1 MNNIWAVLQQG
12 VAAGLVALFLLIL
25 QRIFLDKLS
34 PRWQYGVWA
43 VLLLRLIVPTGIGGR
58 TTSLDLWPWVE
69 RLRVEAELHLSSA
82 YASPWMASLPSAP
95 WPILPTTAP
104 RSVTDWLFV
113 VYLVG
118 VLVWAV
124 WFLLCAFR
132 LHRRVG
138 TGVPVSGERLE
149 TVRRVAKQY
158 QLPLPRRVVE
168 CKWDHGPF
176 LMGVLRPTLVLPM
189 GWELEEKVILHELL
203 HLKYQDVLSGW
214 VVTLFRCLHWWNPVL
229 WYAFDKMGEDR
240 EALCDQRV
248 LERLEGEDRRDY
260 GRCLLAM
267 ADDKAVRIPG
277 ATTMANGARGVKARI
292 EAIARFKR
300 YPQGMALASG
310 CITFA
315 LALALVAGAPVQAL
329 LESSFANVE
338 LNLNAPRSTA
348 QALSTGQLYRATTVA
363 GALDAYGK
371 GLLLRWDDSDTAL
384 MCQAMSRSPE
394 EMAEVVEN
402 WEDYDDRKAAAWD
415 ASTWAEQQE
424 LLLPVHYWWTTGPQ
438 FRGLVSD
445 GADGYLCQV
454 LWYRDV
460 DESVLIAED
469 RPLPQDGEPWPV
481 EYLCHTVQVRPDGT
495 YWTVSLLA
503 ETRGE
508 VDMAPLRDGEGRL
521 PGPVTWVGEA
531 EGVKVTLSPT
541 HLLETGDGII
551 GQERLRTWSGPS
563 WSGSFF
569 GSAPDAP
576 SEQPIPGGSF
586 SALAEGLYWTVEN
599 LENQLRPIK
608 LEATPL
614 WQGRDGLEER
624 DPATTMSVD
633 PLKLSQPLEAND
645 LRQGIDGGSGTSGNL
660 GEDLDY
666 FLGPDAFRV
675 TLSVDGG
682 EAQTITLTKTYTT
695 PDGGSYTLPG
705 EEEPS

>member
-34 PRWQYGVWA
+34 PRWQYGVWV
-43 VLLLRLIVPTGIGGR
+43 VLLLRLVVPAGIGAR
-58 TTSLDLWPWVE
+58 TTVLDLWPWVE
-69 RLRVEAELHLSSA
+69 QGRVQAELHLSSA
-82 YASPWMASLPSAP
+82 YASPWISSLPSAP
-95 WPILPTTAP
+95 WPIPPIAAP
-104 RSVTDWLFV
+104 QSVTDWLFV
-113 VYLVG
+113 VYLAG
-118 VLVWAV
+118 ALAWAV
-124 WFLLCAFR
+124 WFGLCAFR

-138 TGVPVSGERLE
+138 TGVPVSGPRLE
-149 TVRRVAKQY
+149 AVRRVAEQY

-203 HLKYQDVLSGW
+203 HLKHHDVLAGW

-329 LESSFANVE
+329 MDGAYTEVAVNT
-338 LNLNAPRSTA
+338 PQSTS
-348 QALSTGQLYRATTVA
+348 QALATGQLYRATTVA

-371 GLLLRWDDSDTAL
+371 GLLLRWRFPDTAL

-394 EMAEVVEN
+394 EMPAVLEAREN
-402 WEDYDDRKAAAWD
+402 PIPTGLNLDSMSY
-415 ASTWAEQQE
+415 QE
-424 LLLPVHYWWTTGPQ
+424 MMDTAFPAQNWWSTGPQ
-438 FRGLVSD
+438 FRGLVAD
-445 GADGYLCQV
+445 GQGGYLCQV

-460 DESVLIAED
+460 DELVLIEEE
-469 RPLPQDGEPWPV
+469 RPIPQDGENWPV
-481 EYLCHTVQVRPDGT
+481 EYLCHTVQVRPDGR

-508 VDMAPLRDGEGRL
+508 VDFAPLSNRQGEFF
-521 PGPVTWVGEA
+521 GPVTWVGELD
-531 EGVKVTLSPT
+531 GVKVSISPA
-541 HLLETGDGII
+541 HLLETGEGLV
-551 GQERLRTWSGPS
+551 GKYELRTWAQSAWS
-563 WSGSFF
+563 WSIYDS
-569 GSAPDAP
+569 SPDSP
-576 SEQPIPGGSF
+576 PEGPMPGCNFYSIT
-586 SALAEGLYWTVEN
+586 EGLYWAVESTSDHV
-599 LENQLRPIK
+599 RPVK
-608 LEATPL
+608 LWADPLWNNSGTLEA
-614 WQGRDGLEER
+614 R
-624 DPATTMSVD
+624 PAPQTMSVD
-633 PLKLSQPLEAND
+633 PMYQYMALEAGD
-645 LRQGIDGGSGTSGNL
+645 LRQGVEGGSSASGSL
-660 GEDLDY
+660 GDDLPY
-666 FLGPDAFRV
+666 FLGPDAFQV
-675 TLSVDGG
+675 TLAVDGG
-682 EAQTITLTKTYTT
+682 EEQTITLTKTYTT

-705 EEEPS
+705 EEETP

>member
-1 MNNIWAVLQQG
+1 MLA
-12 VAAGLVALFLLIL
+12 
-25 QRIFLDKLS
+25 
-34 PRWQYGVWA
+34 
-43 VLLLRLIVPTGIGGR
+43 
-58 TTSLDLWPWVE
+58 
-69 RLRVEAELHLSSA
+69 
-82 YASPWMASLPSAP
+82 
-95 WPILPTTAP
+95 
-104 RSVTDWLFV
+104 
-113 VYLVG
+113 
-118 VLVWAV
+118 
-124 WFLLCAFR
+124 
-132 LHRRVG
+132 
-138 TGVPVSGERLE
+138 
-149 TVRRVAKQY
+149 
-158 QLPLPRRVVE
+158 
-168 CKWDHGPF
+168 
-176 LMGVLRPTLVLPM
+176 
-189 GWELEEKVILHELL
+189 
-203 HLKYQDVLSGW
+203 GW
-214 VVTLFRCLHWWNPVL
+214 VVSLFRCLHWCNPVL

-300 YPQGMALASG
+300 YPQGMALVSG
-310 CITFA
+310 CITAA

-329 LESSFANVE
+329 MDGAYTEVE
-338 LNLNAPRSTA
+338 LNRPQSTA
-348 QALSTGQLYRATTVA
+348 EALATGQLYRATTVA

-371 GLLLRWDDSDTAL
+371 GMLLRWDDSYTAL
-384 MCQAMSRSPE
+384 MCQAMVRSPDEMPQVLE
-394 EMAEVVEN
+394 EWEN
-402 WEDYDDRKAAAWD
+402 PIPSGLDLDSMSYP
-415 ASTWAEQQE
+415 EQMDTAF
-424 LLLPVHYWWTTGPQ
+424 PSHNWWTTGPQ
-438 FRGLVSD
+438 FRGLTAD
-445 GADGYLCQV
+445 GQGGYLCQV

-460 DESVLIAED
+460 DVSLFWAED
-469 RPLPQDGEPWPV
+469 RPLPEDGEPWPV
-481 EYLCHTVQVRPDGT
+481 EYLCHTVQVRPDGR
-495 YWTVSLLA
+495 YWTVHTLA
-503 ETRGE
+503 ESRGNLE
-508 VDMAPLRDGEGRL
+508 NSFLRGLDERFF
-521 PGPVTWVGEA
+521 GPVTWVGELD
-531 EGVKVTLSPT
+531 GVKVSISPAQC
-541 HLLETGDGII
+541 LESGDGMV
-551 GQERLRTWSGPS
+551 GQEQLRDYAPSGGS
-563 WSGSFF
+563 WFF
-569 GSAPDAP
+569 TTGGQSQGP

-682 EAQTITLTKTYTT
+682 EEQTITLTKTYTT

>member
-12 VAAGLVALFLLIL
+12 VAAGLVAIFLLIL

-69 RLRVEAELHLSSA
+69 RLRVAAELHLSSA
-82 YASPWMASLPSAP
+82 YASPWTASLPSTP
-95 WPILPTTAP
+95 WPILPTSAP

-118 VLVWAV
+118 VLAWAV

-338 LNLNAPRSTA
+338 LNLNAPRSTS
-348 QALSTGQLYRATTVA
+348 QALATGQIYRATTVA

-371 GLLLRWDDSDTAL
+371 GMLLRWDDSYTAL
-384 MCQAMSRSPE
+384 MCQAMVRSPDEMPQVLE
-394 EMAEVVEN
+394 EWEN
-402 WEDYDDRKAAAWD
+402 PIQYGLDLNSMSYREMMDTAFP
-415 ASTWAEQQE
+415 S
-424 LLLPVHYWWTTGPQ
+424 HNWWTTGPQ

-445 GADGYLCQV
+445 GQGGYLCQV

-460 DESVLIAED
+460 DVSLFWVED

-481 EYLCHTVQVRPDGT
+481 EYLCHTVQVRPDGK

-508 VDMAPLRDGEGRL
+508 LESLPSRSLYGL
-521 PGPVTWVGEA
+521 FPGPVTWVGEA
-531 EGVKVTLSPT
+531 DGVKVTLSPAQP
-541 HLLETGDGII
+541 LESGEGML
-551 GQERLRTWSGPS
+551 GQSQLRDYASPAWTFGWKVESLGPS
-563 WSGSFF
+563 GQPMPNTSFYSIF
-569 GSAPDAP
+569 
-576 SEQPIPGGSF
+576 
-586 SALAEGLYWTVEN
+586 EGVYWTAEN
-599 LENQLRPIK
+599 TGTTSRSIT

-614 WQGRDGLEER
+614 WEGPDGSETREAPEVMAA
-624 DPATTMSVD
+624 DPFRVSCD
-633 PLKLSQPLEAND
+633 LEAGE
-645 LRQGIDGGSGTSGNL
+645 LHQATEASGGASGSLGNAL
-660 GEDLDY
+660 SY
-666 FLGPDAFRV
+666 FQGPDTFLV
-675 TLSVDGG
+675 TLAVDGG
-682 EAQTITLTKTYTT
+682 EEQTLTLTKTYTT

>member
-12 VAAGLVALFLLIL
+12 AAAGLVALFLLLL

-43 VLLLRLIVPTGIGGR
+43 VLLLRLLVPAGIGTR
-58 TTSLDLWPWVE
+58 TTSLDLWPWIE
-69 RLRVEAELHLSSA
+69 RGRVAAELHLSSA
-82 YASPWMASLPSAP
+82 YASPWLSSLPVAP
-95 WPILPTTAP
+95 WPMLPMSVP

-118 VLVWAV
+118 VFVWAA
-124 WFLLCAFR
+124 WFLLCALR

-138 TGVPVSGERLE
+138 AGVPVSGARLE
-149 TVRRVAKQY
+149 AVRRVAEQY
-158 QLPLPRRVVE
+158 QIPLPRRVVE

-176 LMGVLRPTLVLPM
+176 LMGVFRPTLVLPM
-189 GWELEEKVILHELL
+189 GWEPEDKVILHELL
-203 HLKYQDVLSGW
+203 HLKHQDVLAGW
-214 VVTLFRCLHWWNPVL
+214 VATLFRCLHWWNPVL

-267 ADDKAVRIPG
+267 ADDRAVRIPG

-329 LESSFANVE
+329 MEGSFAEVD
-338 LNLNAPRSTA
+338 LGAPQSTS
-348 QALSTGQLYRATTVA
+348 QALATGQLYRATSVS

-371 GLLLRWDDSDTAL
+371 GLLLWWDDRKTAL
-384 MCQAMSRSPE
+384 MCQAMVRSPE
-394 EMAEVVEN
+394 EMPQVLEQWEN
-402 WEDYDDRKAAAWD
+402 PIQYGLDLNRM
-415 ASTWAEQQE
+415 SHQE
-424 LLLPVHYWWTTGPQ
+424 RMDTAFPSQNWWTTGPQ

-445 GADGYLCQV
+445 GEGGYLCQV

-469 RPLPQDGEPWPV
+469 RPLPQEGELWPV
-481 EYLCHTVQVRPDGT
+481 EYLCHTVQVRPDGRH
-495 YWTVSLLA
+495 WTVHLLA

-508 VDMAPLRDGEGRL
+508 VDIAPLRDRDGRF

-531 EGVKVTLSPT
+531 GGVKVSLSPS
-541 HLLETGDGII
+541 HLLETGDGLV
-551 GQERLRTWSGPS
+551 GQYKLRIWSQSGTGWFFSSTPS
-563 WSGSFF
+563 DS
-569 GSAPDAP
+569 P
-576 SEQPIPGGSF
+576 SEQPMPGGNFYSL
-586 SALAEGLYWTVEN
+586 SEGLYCT
-599 LENQLRPIK
+599 LENTADRVRQVT
-608 LEATPL
+608 LEAAPL
-614 WQGRDGLEER
+614 WQGRDGLEKR
-624 DPATTMSVD
+624 DPVTTMTVD
-633 PLKLSQPLEAND
+633 PIQCSLDLEAD
-645 LRQGIDGGSGTSGNL
+645 RLHQDTQGDGATSGHL
-660 GEDLDY
+660 GEDLSY
-666 FLGPDAFRV
+666 FLGPDAFQA
-675 TLSVDGG
+675 TLTVDGT
-682 EAQTITLTKTYTT
+682 QYPLILTKTYTT
-695 PDGGSYTLPG
+695 PDGGSYALPG
-705 EEEPS
+705 EETP

>member
-12 VAAGLVALFLLIL
+12 AAAALAALFLLLL

-34 PRWQYGVWA
+34 PRWQYGVWT
-43 VLLLRLIVPTGIGGR
+43 VLLLRLLVPVGIGGR

-69 RLRVEAELHLSSA
+69 RLRVQAELHLSSA
-82 YASPWMASLPSAP
+82 WSSPWTTSLPAAP
-95 WPILPTTAP
+95 WPLLPTVAP

-113 VYLVG
+113 VYLAG
-118 VLVWAV
+118 VLAWAV

-149 TVRRVAKQY
+149 LVRRVAEQY

-189 GWELEEKVILHELL
+189 GWEPEEKVILHELL
-203 HLKYQDVLSGW
+203 HLKHHDVLAGW
-214 VVTLFRCLHWWNPVL
+214 VVTLFRCLHWCNPVL
-229 WYAFDKMGEDR
+229 WYAFDKIGEDR

-248 LERLEGEDRRDY
+248 LERLEGEERRDY

-329 LESSFANVE
+329 MESSFAEVE
-338 LNLNAPRSTA
+338 LDLDAPKSA
-348 QALSTGQLYRATTVA
+348 SEALATGQIYRATTVA

-371 GLLLRWDDSDTAL
+371 GLLLWWDDRETAL

-394 EMAEVVEN
+394 EMAGVLEEWEN
-402 WEDYDDRKAAAWD
+402 PIQYGLDLNSMSY
-415 ASTWAEQQE
+415 QE
-424 LLLPVHYWWTTGPQ
+424 MMDTAFPSHNWWTTGPQ
-438 FRGLVSD
+438 FRGLVAD
-445 GADGYLCQV
+445 GQGGYLCQV

-460 DESVLIAED
+460 DESVLIAEN
-469 RPLPQDGEPWPV
+469 RPLPEDGEDWPV
-481 EYLCHTVQVRPDGT
+481 EYLCHTVQVRPDGRH
-495 YWTVSLLA
+495 WTVHLLA
-503 ETRGE
+503 ETQGE
-508 VDMAPLRDGEGRL
+508 VDFAPLSNRDGRL
-521 PGPVTWVGEA
+521 FGPVTWVGELD
-531 EGVKVTLSPT
+531 GVKVSISPA
-541 HLLETGDGII
+541 HLLETGEGLV
-551 GQERLRTWSGPS
+551 GKYELQAWAQSSWTWSV
-563 WSGSFF
+563 F
-569 GSAPDAP
+569 GSAPDSP
-576 SEQPIPGGSF
+576 PESPMPGCNFYSIT
-586 SALAEGLYWTVEN
+586 EGLYWAVESTADRI
-599 LENQLRPIK
+599 RPVK
-608 LEATPL
+608 LWADPLWDNSGTLEA
-614 WQGRDGLEER
+614 R
-624 DPATTMSVD
+624 PAAQTMSVD
-633 PLKLSQPLEAND
+633 PMYLSLALEAGD
-645 LRQGIDGGSGTSGNL
+645 LRQGTEGGSGASGSL
-660 GEDLDY
+660 GEDLPY
-666 FLGPDAFRV
+666 FLGPDAFQV
-675 TLSVDGG
+675 TLAVEGG
-682 EAQTITLTKTYTT
+682 EEQTITLTKTYTT

-705 EEEPS
+705 EEELP

>member
-34 PRWQYGVWA
+34 PRWQYGVWV
-43 VLLLRLIVPTGIGGR
+43 VLLLRLVVPAGIGAR
-58 TTSLDLWPWVE
+58 TTVLDLWPFVE
-69 RLRVEAELHLSSA
+69 QGRVQAELHLSSA
-82 YASPWMASLPSAP
+82 YASPWISSLPSAP
-95 WPILPTTAP
+95 WPISPITAP
-104 RSVTDWLFV
+104 QSVTDWLFV
-113 VYLVG
+113 VYLAG
-118 VLVWAV
+118 VLAWAI
-124 WFLLCAFR
+124 WFGLCAFR

-149 TVRRVAKQY
+149 LVRRVAEQY

-203 HLKYQDVLSGW
+203 HLKHHDVLAGW

-229 WYAFDKMGEDR
+229 WCAFDKMGEDR

-329 LESSFANVE
+329 MDGAYTEVAVNT
-338 LNLNAPRSTA
+338 PQSTA
-348 QALSTGQLYRATTVA
+348 EALATGQLYRATTVA

-371 GLLLRWDDSDTAL
+371 GLLLRWRFPDTAL
-384 MCQAMSRSPE
+384 MCQAMARSPE
-394 EMAEVVEN
+394 EMPAVLEAREN
-402 WEDYDDRKAAAWD
+402 PIPTGLNLDSMSY
-415 ASTWAEQQE
+415 QE
-424 LLLPVHYWWTTGPQ
+424 MMDTAFPAQNWWSTGPQ
-438 FRGLVSD
+438 FRGLVAD
-445 GADGYLCQV
+445 GQGGYLCQV

-460 DESVLIAED
+460 DELVLIEEE
-469 RPLPQDGEPWPV
+469 RPIPQDGENWPV
-481 EYLCHTVQVRPDGT
+481 EYLCHTVQVRPDGR

-508 VDMAPLRDGEGRL
+508 VDFAPLSNRQGEFF
-521 PGPVTWVGEA
+521 GPVTWVGELD
-531 EGVKVTLSPT
+531 GVKVSISPA
-541 HLLETGDGII
+541 HLLETGEGLV
-551 GQERLRTWSGPS
+551 GKYELRTWAQSAWS
-563 WSGSFF
+563 WSIYDS
-569 GSAPDAP
+569 SPDSP
-576 SEQPIPGGSF
+576 PENPMPGCNFYS
-586 SALAEGLYWTVEN
+586 LTEGLYWAVESTSDHV
-599 LENQLRPIK
+599 RPVK
-608 LEATPL
+608 LWATPL
-614 WQGRDGLEER
+614 WDNSGTLEAR
-624 DPATTMSVD
+624 PAPQTMSVD
-633 PLKLSQPLEAND
+633 PMYQYMALEAGD
-645 LRQGIDGGSGTSGNL
+645 LRQGVEGGSSASGSL
-660 GEDLDY
+660 GDDLPY
-666 FLGPDAFRV
+666 SLGPDAFQV
-675 TLSVDGG
+675 TLAVDGG
-682 EAQTITLTKTYTT
+682 EEQTITLTKTYTT

-705 EEEPS
+705 EEETP

>member
-43 VLLLRLIVPTGIGGR
+43 VLLLRLLVPAGIGAR
-58 TTSLDLWPWVE
+58 TTVLDLWPFVE
-69 RLRVEAELHLSSA
+69 QGRVQAELHLSSA
-82 YASPWMASLPSAP
+82 YASPWISSLPSAP
-95 WPILPTTAP
+95 WPIPPITAP
-104 RSVTDWLFV
+104 QSVTDWLFV
-113 VYLVG
+113 VYLAG
-118 VLVWAV
+118 ALAWAI
-124 WFLLCAFR
+124 WFGLCAFR

-138 TGVPVSGERLE
+138 TGVPVSGPRLE
-149 TVRRVAKQY
+149 AVRRVAEQY

-203 HLKYQDVLSGW
+203 HLKHHDVLAGW

-248 LERLEGEDRRDY
+248 LERLEGEERRDY

-329 LESSFANVE
+329 MDGAYTEVAVNT
-338 LNLNAPRSTA
+338 PQSTA
-348 QALSTGQLYRATTVA
+348 EALATGQLYRATTVA

-371 GLLLRWDDSDTAL
+371 GLLLRWRFPDTAL
-384 MCQAMSRSPE
+384 MCQAMARSPE
-394 EMAEVVEN
+394 EMPAVLEAREN
-402 WEDYDDRKAAAWD
+402 PIPTGLDLDSMSY
-415 ASTWAEQQE
+415 QE
-424 LLLPVHYWWTTGPQ
+424 MMDTAFPAQNWWSTGPQ
-438 FRGLVSD
+438 FRGLVAD
-445 GADGYLCQV
+445 GQGGYLCQV

-469 RPLPQDGEPWPV
+469 RPLPEDGEDWPV
-481 EYLCHTVQVRPDGT
+481 EYLCHTVQVRPHGRH
-495 YWTVSLLA
+495 WTVHLLA
-503 ETRGE
+503 ETQGE
-508 VDMAPLRDGEGRL
+508 VEFAPLSNRQGEFF
-521 PGPVTWVGEA
+521 GPVTWVGELD
-531 EGVKVTLSPT
+531 GVKVSISPA
-541 HLLETGDGII
+541 HLLETGEGLV
-551 GQERLRTWSGPS
+551 GKYELRTWAQSAWS
-563 WSGSFF
+563 WSIYDS
-569 GSAPDAP
+569 SPDSP
-576 SEQPIPGGSF
+576 PEGPMPGCNFYSIT
-586 SALAEGLYWTVEN
+586 EGLYWTVEN
-599 LENQLRPIK
+599 TGDQVRPVK
-608 LEATPL
+608 LWADPLWNNSGTLEA
-614 WQGRDGLEER
+614 R
-624 DPATTMSVD
+624 PAPQTMSVD
-633 PLKLSQPLEAND
+633 PMYQYQALEAGD
-645 LRQGIDGGSGTSGNL
+645 LLQGVEGGSGASGSL
-660 GEDLDY
+660 GDDLPY
-666 FLGPDAFRV
+666 FLGPDDFQV
-675 TLSVDGG
+675 TLALDGG
-682 EAQTITLTKTYTT
+682 AEQTIALTKTYTT

-705 EEEPS
+705 EEETP

>member
-1 MNNIWAVLQQG
+1 MNNIWALLQQG
-12 VAAGLVALFLLIL
+12 VAAGLAALFLLLL

-43 VLLLRLIVPTGIGGR
+43 VLLLRLLVPAGTGVR
-58 TTSLDLWPWVE
+58 TTVLDLWPWIE
-69 RLRVEAELHLSSA
+69 RGRVAAELHLSSA
-82 YASPWMASLPSAP
+82 YTSPWTSSLPSAP
-95 WPILPTTAP
+95 WPIFPTASP

-113 VYLVG
+113 VYLAG
-118 VLVWAV
+118 ILAWAV

-132 LHRRVG
+132 LHRRVRA
-138 TGVPVSGERLE
+138 GVPVSGARLGA
-149 TVRRVAKQY
+149 VKKVAEQY
-158 QLPLPRRVVE
+158 RLPVPSRVVE

-176 LMGVLRPTLVLPM
+176 LMGVFRPTLVLPM

-203 HLKYQDVLSGW
+203 HLLAGW
-214 VVTLFRCLHWWNPVL
+214 VVTLFRCLHWWNPIL
-229 WYAFDKMGEDR
+229 WYAFDKMGQDR

-300 YPQGMALASG
+300 YPQGMGLVSG

-329 LESSFANVE
+329 MEGSFAEVA
-338 LNLNAPRSTA
+338 LNTPQSTSG
-348 QALSTGQLYRATTVA
+348 ALATGQIYRATTVA

-371 GLLLRWDDSDTAL
+371 GLLLWWDDRKTAL
-384 MCQAMSRSPE
+384 MCQAMVRSPE
-394 EMAEVVEN
+394 EMPQVLEEWEN
-402 WEDYDDRKAAAWD
+402 PIQYGLDLNSMSY
-415 ASTWAEQQE
+415 QE
-424 LLLPVHYWWTTGPQ
+424 RMDTAFPSQNWWTTGPQ

-445 GADGYLCQV
+445 GQGGYLCQV

-469 RPLPQDGEPWPV
+469 RPLPQDGELWPV
-481 EYLCHTVQVRPDGT
+481 EYLCHTVQVRPDGK
-495 YWTVSLLA
+495 YWTVQRLA

-508 VDMAPLRDGEGRL
+508 LDIAPLRDGDGRL

-531 EGVKVTLSPT
+531 DGVKVSLSPI
-541 HLLETGDGII
+541 HLLETGEGLV
-551 GQERLRTWSGPS
+551 GQYELRTWSGPS
-563 WSGSFF
+563 WSVSFF
-569 GSAPDAP
+569 GSTPDSP
-576 SEQPIPGGSF
+576 TSQPMPGSNF
-586 SALAEGLYWTVEN
+586 YSLSEGLYWTVEN
-599 LENQLRPIK
+599 LENQLRPIQ

-624 DPATTMSVD
+624 EPATTMTVD
-633 PLKLSQPLEAND
+633 PLKLSQPLEAGD
-645 LRQGIDGGSGTSGNL
+645 LRQGTEGDGSTSGHL
-660 GEDLDY
+660 GENLSY

-675 TLSVDGG
+675 TLAVDGG
-682 EAQTITLTKTYTT
+682 RERTLTLTRTYTT

-705 EEEPS
+705 EENVP

>member
-34 PRWQYGVWA
+34 PRWQYGVWV
-43 VLLLRLIVPTGIGGR
+43 VLLLRLMVPAGIGAR
-58 TTSLDLWPWVE
+58 TTVLDLWPFVE
-69 RLRVEAELHLSSA
+69 QGRVQAELHLSSA
-82 YASPWMASLPSAP
+82 YASPWISSLPSAP
-95 WPILPTTAP
+95 WPIPPITAP
-104 RSVTDWLFV
+104 QSVTDWLFV
-113 VYLVG
+113 VYLAG
-118 VLVWAV
+118 ALAWAI
-124 WFLLCAFR
+124 WFGLCAFR

-138 TGVPVSGERLE
+138 TGVPVSGPRLE
-149 TVRRVAKQY
+149 AVRRVAEQY

-203 HLKYQDVLSGW
+203 HLKHHDVLAGW

-248 LERLEGEDRRDY
+248 LERLEGEERRDY

-329 LESSFANVE
+329 MDGAYTEVAVNT
-338 LNLNAPRSTA
+338 PQSTA
-348 QALSTGQLYRATTVA
+348 EALATGQLYRATTVA

-371 GLLLRWDDSDTAL
+371 GLLLRWRFPDTAL
-384 MCQAMSRSPE
+384 MCQAMARSPE
-394 EMAEVVEN
+394 EMPAVLEAREN
-402 WEDYDDRKAAAWD
+402 PIPTGLDLDSMSY
-415 ASTWAEQQE
+415 QE
-424 LLLPVHYWWTTGPQ
+424 MMDTAFPAQNWWSTGPQ
-438 FRGLVSD
+438 FRGLVAD
-445 GADGYLCQV
+445 GQGGYLCQV

-460 DESVLIAED
+460 DELVLIEEE
-469 RPLPQDGEPWPV
+469 RPIPQDGENWPV
-481 EYLCHTVQVRPDGT
+481 EYLCHTVQVRPDGRH
-495 YWTVSLLA
+495 WTVSLLA

-508 VDMAPLRDGEGRL
+508 VDFAPLLNRQGEFF
-521 PGPVTWVGEA
+521 GPVTWVGELD
-531 EGVKVTLSPT
+531 GVKVSISPA
-541 HLLETGDGII
+541 HLLETGEGLV
-551 GQERLRTWSGPS
+551 GKYELRTWAQSAWS
-563 WSGSFF
+563 WSIYDS
-569 GSAPDAP
+569 SPDSP
-576 SEQPIPGGSF
+576 PEGPMPGCNFYSIT
-586 SALAEGLYWTVEN
+586 EGLYWAVESTSDHV
-599 LENQLRPIK
+599 RPVK
-608 LEATPL
+608 LWATPL
-614 WQGRDGLEER
+614 WDNSGTLEAR
-624 DPATTMSVD
+624 PAPQTMSVD
-633 PLKLSQPLEAND
+633 PIYQYMALEAGD
-645 LRQGIDGGSGTSGNL
+645 LRQGVEGGSSASGSL
-660 GEDLDY
+660 GDDLPY
-666 FLGPDAFRV
+666 FLGPDDFQV
-675 TLSVDGG
+675 TLAVDGG
-682 EAQTITLTKTYTT
+682 EEQTITLTKTYTT

-705 EEEPS
+705 EEETP